1 MTDRKTSTFILH
13 HDRCDPSKWTV
24 SEWSALVNFV
34 RTGSLA
40 YAAQLSR
47 AGLQLK
53 LDDRHVETGGTAE
66 HIGFSPVA
74 NNDVQPDYIAETV
87 EDIVDDFLEPTEIA
101 AIYRGPT
108 QYAVRYGIGD
118 EDGSAT
124 EANFISGRSAGQVR
138 GDGWRMTVTAL
149 RSRSLALGERQ

>member
-24 SEWSALVNFV
+24 SEWNALVNFV

-118 EDGSAT
+118 EDGNYDGSET
-124 EANFISGRSAGQVR
+124 EVFETIEEAEKFAAS
-138 GDGWRMTVTAL
+138 M
-149 RSRSLALGERQ
+149 SLDDAEAAE